1 MSIVYDYYYYRRDTV
16 NNRLPRSASIDSM
29 VDTVWAETSETVE
42 PLVVPEKRLSV
53 RSERALGLV
62 SPSVGRRMKGQRG
75 VNGKSCFF
83 IFNIVRYV
91 LC

>member
-1 MSIVYDYYYYRRDTV
+1 
-16 NNRLPRSASIDSM
+16 M
-29 VDTVWAETSETVE
+29 VDTVWAETAETVE

-75 VNGKSCFF
+75 INGEF
-83 IFNIVRYV
+83 
-91 LC
+91 